1 MKTVEEINMALFER
15 VIRDLITQDEFAL
28 DEEMTNLEAAA
39 FIAEAREEIE
49 CWLVRACAVEDVTKV
64 AASVANP
71 AECGVCRP
79 LSGTPCVDL
88 VTISGAVSRSR

>member
-28 DEEMTNLEAAA
+28 DEEMTNMEAAA

-49 CWLVRACAVEDVTKV
+49 NGEEETNETV
-64 AASVANP
+64 
-71 AECGVCRP
+71 
-79 LSGTPCVDL
+79 
-88 VTISGAVSRSR
+88 

>member
-1 MKTVEEINMALFER
+1 MNTVEEINMALFER

-49 CWLVRACAVEDVTKV
+49 NLSLIHISEPT
-64 AASVANP
+64 
-71 AECGVCRP
+71 RP
-79 LSGTPCVDL
+79 Y
-88 VTISGAVSRSR
+88 